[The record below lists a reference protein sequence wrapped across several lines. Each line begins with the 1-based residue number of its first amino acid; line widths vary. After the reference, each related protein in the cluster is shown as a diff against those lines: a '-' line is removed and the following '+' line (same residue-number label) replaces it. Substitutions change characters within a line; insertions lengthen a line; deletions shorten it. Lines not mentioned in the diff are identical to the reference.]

1 LIPAPPDSHGIAVL
15 VLTGFA
21 LVLFTRDRIPLET
34 SSLFILILLV
44 FGFQLFPYERDGI
57 VLKPTEFFAGFGNEA
72 LVAICALMIVGK
84 ALETTG
90 ALQPVAA
97 LMARG
102 WQARPALAMLATLI
116 VSAILSAFLNNT
128 PIVVMLLPMLVGVA
142 MRTGTPVAGMLMPM
156 GLATLIGGMGTTIG
170 TSTNLLVVGIA
181 ADLGQPRLSMFDFS
195 VPVLMVGSVGI
206 LFLWAVAPRML
217 PNRRPPMAE
226 ASPRVFDALLYIND
240 DSYANGKTLA
250 KLRERTHGRLR
261 VDRIQ
266 RGEGLYVAKLPS
278 VTLQAGDRLLVR
290 DTRERLKEFES
301 LLGATLHNVTDGD
314 ASFGEVE
321 LPPASG
327 GQQLAEVV
335 VTRGSPLHRRSL
347 RDARLASRYKL
358 LPLALH
364 RARAPTSG
372 FDSEIGD
379 APLRAGD
386 VILVQGAPS
395 SLREMKESGN
405 MLVLDPSSDFFQYLK
420 NPSPVG
426 Q

>member
-1 LIPAPPDSHGIAVL
+1 MIPAPPDSHGIAVL

-170 TSTNLLVVGIA
+170 T
-181 ADLGQPRLSMFDFS
+181 
-195 VPVLMVGSVGI
+195 
-206 LFLWAVAPRML
+206 
-217 PNRRPPMAE
+217 
-226 ASPRVFDALLYIND
+226 
-240 DSYANGKTLA
+240 
-250 KLRERTHGRLR
+250 
-261 VDRIQ
+261 
-266 RGEGLYVAKLPS
+266 
-278 VTLQAGDRLLVR
+278 
-290 DTRERLKEFES
+290 
-301 LLGATLHNVTDGD
+301 
-314 ASFGEVE
+314 
-321 LPPASG
+321 
-327 GQQLAEVV
+327 
-335 VTRGSPLHRRSL
+335 
-347 RDARLASRYKL
+347 
-358 LPLALH
+358 
-364 RARAPTSG
+364 
-372 FDSEIGD
+372 
-379 APLRAGD
+379 
-386 VILVQGAPS
+386 
-395 SLREMKESGN
+395 
-405 MLVLDPSSDFFQYLK
+405 
-420 NPSPVG
+420 
-426 Q
+426 